1 MMEKQERKL
10 LAKYLNKSGKNTI
23 RVEVEDIK
31 MHSKYKKYLKKTK
44 RFLVHCVDDK
54 VTLNQGDKVM
64 IQSSRRISKRK
75 SFIFLG
81 KVEEG
86 DK

>member
-1 MMEKQERKL
+1 MEKQERKL
-10 LAKYLNKSGKNTI
+10 LAKYLNNSGKNTI

-31 MHSKYKKYLKKTK
+31 KHSKYKKYLKKTK
-44 RFLVHCVDDK
+44 RYLVHCVDEN

-64 IQSSRRISKRK
+64 IQSTRRISKRK
-75 SFIFLG
+75 SFIFVG
-81 KVEEG
+81 KIEEG